1 MKVQLEKRL
10 KELRTE
16 YESGQKI
23 LNDIE
28 IALADLENRKK
39 NLNETLLR
47 ISGAVE
53 LLEEVLGVESESSA
67 QSPEYS
73 ERVTETGEPGNMVEV
88 PMVVKKPLD
97 NARKMLEDAGLKVGD
112 VSEKSIFVAG
122 VVFGDVIQQNPKWDT
137 KVEPGSAVNLV
148 IAGKGRFKP
157 DLSADSKLCPFSK
170 H

>member
-1 MKVQLEKRL
+1 MKAQLEQRL

-28 IALADLENRKK
+28 IALSELEARKK

-53 LLEEVLGVESESSA
+53 LLEEVLGVESEVSTPVDSGVGVKNTKNNLEN
-67 QSPEYS
+67 S
-73 ERVTETGEPGNMVEV
+73 VEV

-97 NARKMLEDAGLKVGD
+97 HARKILEDAGLTVGE
-112 VSEKSIFVAG
+112 VTEKSIFVAG
-122 VVFGDVIQQNPKWDT
+122 VRFGDVIRQEPKWET
-137 KVEPGSAVNLV
+137 KVESGSAVNLV

-157 DLSADSKLCPFSK
+157 DLSEDSKLCPFSD